1 MSATTTMNG
10 KPQRKQLADQL
21 DRLDGIIDALAEG
34 LNQAV
39 ADACREGTRLAVKDA
54 IVEIMTNPELR
65 AMLAPP
71 ARPEPTPVQAA
82 PPVYDLPPEP
92 KMPGL
97 WSRMKSKLKA
107 ARAAVT
113 GAAKKAKA
121 DVADKYKAARETVV
135 AVGEA
140 TGEVL
145 PLRRVLMVGLGVG
158 LAVGIACLVVPH
170 TAAAAV
176 SAVSVA
182 ATAVAV
188 QTVSWLKRAARR
200 FGLVS

>member
-1 MSATTTMNG
+1 MSATATMNG

-34 LNQAV
+34 LNGAV
-39 ADACREGTRLAVKDA
+39 ADAAREGTRLAVKDA

-65 AMLAPP
+65 ALLAP
-71 ARPEPTPVQAA
+71 AKPEPTPAPVPPPTAA
-82 PPVYDLPPEP
+82 ETRPTV
-92 KMPGL
+92 PGL
-97 WSRMKSKLKA
+97 WTRMKAKA
-107 ARAAVT
+107 AVARAAVA
-113 GAAKKAKA
+113 GAATKAKA
-121 DVADKYKAARETVV
+121 AVADKYKAARETVA

-145 PLRRVLMVGLGVG
+145 PLKRVVYTGLVVG
-158 LAVGIACLVVPH
+158 LAVGVVCLVLPQ

-182 ATAVAV
+182 ATTVAV
-188 QTVSWLKRAARR
+188 QTGSWLKRAARR

>member
-1 MSATTTMNG
+1 MSATATMNG

-21 DRLDGIIDALAEG
+21 DRLDAIIDALSDG
-34 LNQAV
+34 LNGAV
-39 ADACREGTRLAVKDA
+39 ADAAREGTRLAVKDA

-71 ARPEPTPVQAA
+71 RPEPTPVPAA
-82 PPVYDLPPEP
+82 PPVYDLPQEP
-92 KMPGL
+92 KTPGL
-97 WSRMKSKLKA
+97 WTRMKAKAAA
-107 ARAAVT
+107 ARAAVVK
-113 GAAKKAKA
+113 AAKKVKAK
-121 DVADKYKAARETVV
+121 VADACKAVRETVTS
-135 AVGEA
+135 VGEA

-145 PLRRVLMVGLGVG
+145 PVKRVLWTAA
-158 LAVGIACLVVPH
+158 AVGVAVGVVCLVVPQ

-188 QTVSWLKRAARR
+188 QAGSWLKRAARR

>member
-39 ADACREGTRLAVKDA
+39 IDACREGTRLAVKDA

-71 ARPEPTPVQAA
+71 RPASVPAA

-92 KMPGL
+92 RPKMPGL
-97 WSRMKSKLKA
+97 WTRMKAKAAA
-107 ARAAVT
+107 ARAAVVN
-113 GAAKKAKA
+113 AATKVKAK
-121 DVADKYKAARETVV
+121 VAGTCTAARETV
-135 AVGEA
+135 ASVGEA

-145 PLRRVLMVGLGVG
+145 PVKRVLWTAA
-158 LAVGIACLVVPH
+158 AVGVAVGVVCLVVPQ

-188 QTVSWLKRAARR
+188 QAVSWLKRAARN